1 MSTHTQRVVFEN
13 YLFRI
18 PPRLLFE
25 KDGNTQTG
33 EYLFFHD
40 AREKYLFSFETGM
53 QCFDLMLRGKKHLR
67 SEEYSDDRMKIS
79 FCYPETQPES
89 RGCMVYFH
97 AELLDPSGCTH
108 ILPGQLN
115 ISSGNTWSAELKSI
129 LLELLTGV
137 EVGEKRSAS

>member
-1 MSTHTQRVVFEN
+1 MSTYTRRVTFEN

-18 PPRLLFE
+18 PPKLMFE
-25 KDGNTQTG
+25 KDGNAQTG
-33 EYLFFHD
+33 ECLFFHD

-53 QCFDLMLRGKKHLR
+53 QCFDLVLRGKKHLC
-67 SEEYSDDRMKIS
+67 SEEYTDGRMKIS

-97 AELLDPSGCTH
+97 AELPDPSGCTH

-115 ISSGNTWSAELKSI
+115 ISSGNTWSAELKSM

-137 EVGEKRSAS
+137 EVRENRTAS